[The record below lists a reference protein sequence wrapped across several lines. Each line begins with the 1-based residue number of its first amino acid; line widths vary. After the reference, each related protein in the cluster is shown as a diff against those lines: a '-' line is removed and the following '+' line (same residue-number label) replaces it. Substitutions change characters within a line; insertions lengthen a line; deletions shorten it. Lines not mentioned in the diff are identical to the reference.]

1 MGDEY
6 PTTLRDGELHAWFEK
21 KLELYDWIPKSRSH
35 LTEPKRAQSH
45 SFFNM
50 LPQKYS
56 KLKTKSSCVDLT

>member
-6 PTTLRDGELHAWFEK
+6 PTTLRDGELHTWFEK
-21 KLELYDWIPKSRSH
+21 KLELYDWILKSRSH

-50 LPQKYS
+50 LP
-56 KLKTKSSCVDLT
+56 